1 MRIIRKFI
9 GDKIVE
15 AAIKAGHVPAEK
27 PADEEDRLKD
37 LKRLKLIEENIEKDK
52 RFSSFPKLAAT
63 LTGCSQ
69 SAIHIIDDN
78 TQHCK
83 VSYGKDLPTDVMTNK
98 IPRQLAICSHVLN
111 NNSKPLVINDVS
123 LDERTKHAFELAPN
137 FPRFYAGSPIISNN
151 GYTLGTFCVFDDIP
165 KELEHSKIDGL
176 RMLADQFINVYESSI
191 DLSTNF

>member
-1 MRIIRKFI
+1 MGINRKFI

-69 SAIHIIDDN
+69 SAIHIIDDDA
-78 TQHCK
+78 QHCK
-83 VSYGKDLPTDVMTNK
+83 VSYGKDLPTEVMTNK
-98 IPRQLAICSHVLN
+98 IPRQLAICTHV
-111 NNSKPLVINDVS
+111 
-123 LDERTKHAFELAPN
+123 
-137 FPRFYAGSPIISNN
+137 
-151 GYTLGTFCVFDDIP
+151 
-165 KELEHSKIDGL
+165 
-176 RMLADQFINVYESSI
+176 
-191 DLSTNF
+191 